1 MNYLIF
7 DAEGTC
13 ECARIESFVD
23 IQGLQA
29 FASMDD
35 GVSTE
40 VQHYLKSISCS
51 HITIILIM
59 LSLNLFVLTIFSFLQ
74 RVQEW
79 M

>member
-13 ECARIESFVD
+13 ECARIETFVD

-29 FASMDD
+29 FALMD

-40 VQHYLKSISCS
+40 VQHYLKSVSCS

>member
-13 ECARIESFVD
+13 ECARIETFVD

-29 FASMDD
+29 FALMD
-35 GVSTE
+35 GVGTE